1 MAPGNEVPI
10 VSAGPVYEEADLSMT
25 NRQLSGNEV
34 PTAPAG
40 PVYEEVDLAMTPRT
54 QDIQVE
60 SNEAYGQVRK

>member
-1 MAPGNEVPI
+1 MFNFYLAFNT
-10 VSAGPVYEEADLSMT
+10 A

-34 PTAPAG
+34 PIAPAG

-60 SNEAYGQVRK
+60 SDEAYGHVRK